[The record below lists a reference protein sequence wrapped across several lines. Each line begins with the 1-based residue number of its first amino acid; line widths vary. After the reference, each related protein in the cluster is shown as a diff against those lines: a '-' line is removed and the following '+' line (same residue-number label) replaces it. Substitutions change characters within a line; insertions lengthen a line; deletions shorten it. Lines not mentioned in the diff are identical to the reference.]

1 MNYRDMLLQDYF
13 DESYDDY
20 DDYDELLA
28 EDALDD
34 RIRDLAGKMTR
45 YAKDAGGSFR
55 VNSNG
60 DPVFSKVSH
69 EERKE

>member
-34 RIRDLAGKMTR
+34 QIKALHDKMIN
-45 YAKDAGGSFR
+45 YARDAGGSVKF
-55 VNSNG
+55 NSKG
-60 DPVFSKVSH
+60 EKTIWKIH
-69 EERKE
+69 Y